1 MIVLHREVLL
11 GKTLLVV
18 LIGRKETG
26 QVDHF
31 QLLQEEEAKVEAEKA
46 GMAAEIVFAPGFD
59 HLRVI
64 RKRLADPSAPSLDAV
79 IVEPASVA
87 STGLILKE
95 LKGKAGLVLMNAW
108 TPEVEG
114 YASEWG
120 SAFPFGTVSTDHSR
134 IGRIQGQ
141 QVAALLP
148 RGGQVLCVTGPQ
160 RSSAALERLQGL
172 KSALRDDIVV
182 YDTEAGQWTQSD
194 AIVAFDSWYSLFKT
208 RSIAIDVIAAQSD
221 ELAIGVRTACRAVA
235 NGPHREMLLKARLL
249 GVDGCPDFGRQ
260 LVDSGELFATVVA
273 PANTG
278 EAIRLLRQFWESG
291 KPLPLRAVTEPKPYP
306 AQSAA

>member
-1 MIVLHREVLL
+1 MS
-11 GKTLLVV
+11 KTLLVV

-31 QLLQEEEAKVEAEKA
+31 QLLQEEEARAEATTA
-46 GMAAEIVFAPGFD
+46 GVLAEIVFAPGFD

-64 RKRLADPSAPSLDAV
+64 RKRLTDPAAPRLDAV

-87 STGLILKE
+87 ATGLILKE
-95 LKGKAGLVLMNAW
+95 LKGKAGLVLLNAW

-114 YASEWG
+114 YAKEWG
-120 SAFPFGTVSTDHSR
+120 AGLPFGTVSTDHAR

-160 RSSAALERLQGL
+160 RSSAALERLQGM
-172 KSALRDDIVV
+172 KAGLRSEIAV
-182 YDTEAGQWTQSD
+182 YDTESGQWTQSD
-194 AIVAFDSWYSLFKT
+194 AIVAFDSWYSLYKT
-208 RSIAIDVIAAQSD
+208 RTFSIDVIAAQSD
-221 ELAIGVRTACRAVA
+221 ELAIGVRNACRAVA
-235 NGPHREMLLKARLL
+235 SIAHREMLLKARLL
-249 GVDGCPDFGRQ
+249 GVDGCPDFGRR
-260 LVDSGELFATVVA
+260 LVDTGELHATVVA

-278 EAIRLLRQFWESG
+278 EAIRLLRKFWESAR
-291 KPLPLRAVTEPKPYP
+291 PLPLRAVTEPRPYP
-306 AQSAA
+306 AESAA

>member
-1 MIVLHREVLL
+1 M

-31 QLLQEEEAKVEAEKA
+31 QLLQEEVARAEAQRA
-46 GMAAEIVFAPGFD
+46 GISAEIVFAPGFD

-64 RKRLADPSAPSLDAV
+64 RKRLADPAAPPLDAV

-87 STGLILKE
+87 SAGLILKE

-114 YASEWG
+114 FAADWG
-120 SAFPFGTVSTDHSR
+120 AGVPFGTVSTDHVR
-134 IGRIQGQ
+134 IGQIQGR

-148 RGGQVLCVTGPQ
+148 AGGQVLCVTGPQ
-160 RSSAALERLQGL
+160 RSSAAIERLQAMKAGL
-172 KSALRDDIVV
+172 PKEIEV

-194 AIVAFDSWYSLFKT
+194 AIVAFDSWYSLYKT
-208 RSIAIDVIAAQSD
+208 RSISVALIAAQSD
-221 ELAIGVRTACRAVA
+221 ELAIGVRNACKAVTNA
-235 NGPHREMLLKARLL
+235 AHRDMLLKARLL
-249 GVDGCPDFGRQ
+249 GVDGCPDFGRK
-260 LVDSGELFATVVA
+260 LVDSGELYATVVT

-278 EAIRLLRQFWESG
+278 EAIRLLRAFWESG
-291 KPLPLRAVTEPKPYP
+291 KAMPVRATTEPKPYP
-306 AQSAA
+306 EKSVA